1 VTRPPGRILA
11 RIAAVVLAAC
21 LAWATAADARADDPP
36 KPPESPEQLT
46 ARASAV
52 GLDKTSVVLGVAYRD
67 AFDAKT
73 LSKLKSGLPTVI
85 ALRGYLFREGEK
97 APVAL
102 TAKSCRVVYDLWE
115 EVFRLQI
122 VQPGKTTEATAL
134 SVEGVLR
141 QCGEAQRLHLAERT
155 QMREGT
161 RHFVAAIVEI
171 NPMSPETLDTIRR
184 WVTRPSQSTAIGP
197 GDSLFGSF
205 VGLFVTR
212 VGAAERRIAF
222 RTGSFLPPK
231 PPPPPPPPQR
241 APGAGRTPGRGE
253 S

>member
-1 VTRPPGRILA
+1 M
-11 RIAAVVLAAC
+11 
-21 LAWATAADARADDPP
+21 
-36 KPPESPEQLT
+36 
-46 ARASAV
+46 